1 MENVLPP
8 ADELVLVDR
17 ELAQLDARRS
27 HLLAR
32 RAWLLQVLRATAAPA
47 QAPAAPAAGWT
58 VPPRPA
64 PDSTPPSAQNVLLT
78 LGGILLTIAAI
89 AFTLV
94 SWGSMGIGGRAA
106 VLGVVTSATLAA
118 PVVLLRRGLVSTA
131 ESVGALGLVLTV
143 LDAYALHAVA
153 LADTDGVAYTAAAS
167 AVLAGT
173 WAAYGLALGGR
184 LRIPLPVAVVTAQL
198 SLPLA
203 AVAAD
208 AGALALG
215 WAALVTAAADAAL
228 VLWVKRPSVRITAAA
243 GLCVTGGWA
252 LLTGGWFS
260 VTDAVPGAGLLLAG
274 GALALFVGWRT
285 PAVTV
290 FGAVVAALAAVA
302 AVGGVLRSVLPG
314 DWVVPGYVACAVAL
328 AAVLRTTLPRPV
340 KQGAVGAGAGVL
352 GVGVLWALPPVAM
365 VLLVSVARTTPV
377 WSGPSS
383 PTFPD
388 YPATAPL
395 VLLTAVAALL
405 PLRRVWTRCLALL
418 LIWATVLS
426 LPVSLNLPYPARLT
440 LLLLT
445 AAAGAAVACRPEYL
459 LRGIRTPKPAAATE
473 PAPADAAA
481 GPSAGHTPAGPDQ
494 APAGPSTSA
503 GEATRA
509 TSPDASA
516 AAPGAQ
522 GAQGAGAG
530 APTAGAFGPP
540 TWPGWGAAGAP
551 RPVRAAASVAPAT
564 SVAWSAFGAGLMSAA
579 GALATGLDSRAATF
593 TVLGVLLGAFVAT
606 AALGV
611 RAVRAVAA
619 CLAVA
624 AGAGLVLAGAR
635 AAELPDHRTAVWLL
649 VVPTATVGL
658 GARLRRHPLV
668 LPVELSGAAVG
679 LLAIGLA
686 ADRPPVLAMVLA
698 VCGVLAAA
706 AAVLPEG
713 RRAAGWTAAVLFVL
727 ATWVRLAASDVTTPE
742 AYTLPVTL
750 PALAVGVLR
759 RRKDPEASS
768 WTAYGPGL
776 AATLVPSLI
785 AAWSDPHW
793 GRPLLLGLCALA
805 VTLLGARHRLQAL
818 LVLGGAV
825 LALDALH
832 ELAPYVVQVVGALP
846 RWLPPAL
853 AGLLL
858 LAVGATYEQR
868 LRDARRLRE
877 KLGRMR

>member
-1 MENVLPP
+1 M
-8 ADELVLVDR
+8 
-17 ELAQLDARRS
+17 
-27 HLLAR
+27 
-32 RAWLLQVLRATAAPA
+32 
-47 QAPAAPAAGWT
+47 
-58 VPPRPA
+58 
-64 PDSTPPSAQNVLLT
+64 LLT
-78 LGGILLTIAAI
+78 LGGVLLTIAAI

-118 PVVLLRRGLVSTA
+118 PVALLRRGLVSTA
-131 ESVGALGLVLTV
+131 ESVGALGLVLTI

-153 LADTDGVAYTAAAS
+153 LSDTDGVTYTAAAS

-173 WAAYGLALGGR
+173 WTAYGLALGGR

-208 AGALALG
+208 AGAYPLG

-228 VLWVKRPSVRITAAA
+228 VLWVKRPSVRMTAAV

-260 VTDAVPGAGLLLAG
+260 LTDAVPGAGLLLAG

-314 DWVVPGYVACAVAL
+314 DDWMVPGYVACAVAL
-328 AAVLRTTLPRPV
+328 AAVLRTTLPKPV

-352 GVGVLWALPPVAM
+352 GVGVLWALPPVAA
-365 VLLVSVARTTPV
+365 VLLDSVVRTTPV

-383 PTFPD
+383 PKFSD

-395 VLLTAVAALL
+395 VLLTAVAALV
-405 PLRRVWTRCLALL
+405 PLRRVWSRCLALL
-418 LIWATVLS
+418 LTWATVLS
-426 LPVSLNLPYPARLT
+426 LPVSLDLPHPARLT

-445 AAAGAAVACRPEYL
+445 AVAAVAVACLPEHL
-459 LRGIRTPKPAAATE
+459 LRGVRTPE
-473 PAPADAAA
+473 PEAAPATGAASEA
-481 GPSAGHTPAGPDQ
+481 SEASSTGAAESE
-494 APAGPSTSA
+494 APA
-503 GEATRA
+503 
-509 TSPDASA
+509 
-516 AAPGAQ
+516 
-522 GAQGAGAG
+522 
-530 APTAGAFGPP
+530 AGAFGPP
-540 TWPGWGAAGAP
+540 TWPGWGGTGAP
-551 RPVRAAASVAPAT
+551 KPVRAAASVAPAT
-564 SVAWSAFGAGLMSAA
+564 AVAWSAFGAGLASAA
-579 GALATGLDSRAATF
+579 GALAAGLDTRAGTF
-593 TVLGVLLGAFVAT
+593 TVLGVLLGLFVA
-606 AALGV
+606 AAAFGV
-611 RAVRAVAA
+611 RAVRTVAA

-686 ADRPPVLAMVLA
+686 ADRPPVLSMVLA

-776 AATLVPSLI
+776 SATLVPSLF
-785 AAWSDPHW
+785 AAWTDPHW

-877 KLGRMR
+877 KLGRMEDAPDQIAAAIAERFH